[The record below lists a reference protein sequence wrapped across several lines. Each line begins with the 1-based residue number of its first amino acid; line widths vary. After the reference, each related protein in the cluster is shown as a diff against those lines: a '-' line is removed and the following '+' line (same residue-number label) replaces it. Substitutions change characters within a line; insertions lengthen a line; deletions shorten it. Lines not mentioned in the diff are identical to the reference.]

1 MTTPANATPAPGS
14 GEGLPTPKPAV
25 GEPGGAPAEDIGQG
39 TPQPTP
45 EQQPAQQPTVPE
57 PTPEPTPTPEKF
69 EPIINTGN
77 TTFDQVGRLL
87 AGKHPDVGRVLSEA
101 ASGELSMTTKAE
113 LIQALGGEVANLAIS
128 QMEGEVQ
135 RQRQAGEASASAMK
149 KEIAKALGAPVEQA
163 EEVWV
168 DITNFAK
175 SAESGMTAEDIA
187 AVNKMLASGGIVAE
201 MAKND
206 LVNRF
211 AKSKGFTQQPNLLPG
226 EGGMN
231 AGFEPLSKVDYVS
244 QVREAI
250 NKYGERSPQV
260 EALRNRR
267 MLSKQRGF

>member
-14 GEGLPTPKPAV
+14 GEGLPTPKPEGTPEGTPAPEGQQPPV
-25 GEPGGAPAEDIGQG
+25 VETPPVAEPTTTQEPPTPAPA
-39 TPQPTP
+39 
-45 EQQPAQQPTVPE
+45 PAP
-57 PTPEPTPTPEKF
+57 KF
-69 EPIINTGN
+69 EPVINTGN
-77 TTFDQVGRLL
+77 ETFDQVGQLL
-87 AGKHPDVGRVLSEA
+87 AGKHPDVAAVLAEA
-101 ASGELSMTTKAE
+101 ATGEISMKTKVE
-113 LIQALGGEVANLAIS
+113 LVQALGGEVANLAIS
-128 QMEGEVQ
+128 QLDKEVSNQ
-135 RQRQAGEASASAMK
+135 RAAGEANASAMK
-149 KEIAKALGAPVEQA
+149 GEIAKALGAPVEQA
-163 EEVWV
+163 EEVWA

-231 AGFEPLSKVDYVS
+231 AGFEPLSKLDYVE
-244 QVREAI
+244 QVRAAV
-250 NKYGERSPQV
+250 NKYGENSSQV